1 MHDFFYII
9 VKRDFYTA
17 IYWELLYLWSNLKT
31 FIMINEIIK
40 RNGITFGVLI
50 GIVSALITA
59 TIYAIDLNLF
69 ASWWIGMSS
78 ILIYLILGIILLSKT
93 KKEIK
98 TIFTFK
104 DAFTTYF
111 IAAVVGILISV
122 LFNVLLFNVID
133 PSAKE
138 TLHEITMKITSNMM
152 QKFGAPASAIN
163 EALAKMRETNPYST
177 IELLK
182 GSVFSIIFSSIFGL
196 ILAAFFKTRS
206 SQNN

>member
-1 MHDFFYII
+1 
-9 VKRDFYTA
+9 
-17 IYWELLYLWSNLKT
+17 
-31 FIMINEIIK
+31 MINEIIK

-69 ASWWIGMSS
+69 ASWWIGISS

-138 TLHEITMKITSNMM
+138 TLHEITIKLTSTMM
-152 QKFGAPASAIN
+152 QKFGTPASAIN
-163 EALAKMRETNPYST
+163 EAVAKMRETNPYST

-196 ILAAFFKTRS
+196 ILAAFFKTRLT
-206 SQNN
+206 QNN

>member
-9 VKRDFYTA
+9 VKRHFYTA
-17 IYWELLYLWSNLKT
+17 IYWELLYLCSNLKIL
-31 FIMINEIIK
+31 IMINEIIK

-69 ASWWIGMSS
+69 ASWWIGISS

-138 TLHEITMKITSNMM
+138 TLHEITIKLTSTMM
-152 QKFGAPASAIN
+152 QKFGTPASAIN
-163 EALAKMRETNPYST
+163 EAVAKMRETNPYST

-196 ILAAFFKTRS
+196 ILAAFFKTRVT
-206 SQNN
+206 QNN